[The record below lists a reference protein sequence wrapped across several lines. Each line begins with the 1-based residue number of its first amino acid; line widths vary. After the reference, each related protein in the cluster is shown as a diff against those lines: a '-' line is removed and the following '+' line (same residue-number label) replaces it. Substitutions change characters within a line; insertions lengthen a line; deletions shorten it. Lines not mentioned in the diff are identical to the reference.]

1 MLKKINTF
9 YLFIAIL
16 FVSLLTINNSY
27 FKGSS
32 SFLGI
37 TYSKDYKINAEKS
50 ALVDAIH
57 IVPGQTVKPGD
68 LLVELSSQELNLEI
82 QKLQKKIDLL
92 KSKKIEKRKLLESK
106 FQLLESEK
114 RLIQNDVESEVMLIQ
129 NEISLNRSITSEILK
144 ENNEVIANDSLT
156 ALQLQINSIRE
167 KGLLELEAVDIKEMD
182 LKQDHEFDQSQ
193 LQAEIELTTQEL
205 DWKLEE
211 DQRLNKYAT
220 FAGVIENVY
229 VKEGEQ
235 IEAFTSVASIN
246 LLHPTSVVGYLVG
259 KKERNKKLGD
269 TVTIRALEHK
279 DIETTGRIIG
289 FGSIIAL
296 PEILQKSTSVKA
308 FGLEVFIEIPK
319 ENGLPIGEK
328 IIVK

>member
-1 MLKKINTF
+1 MFKKINSF

-16 FVSLLTINNSY
+16 FIGLLTINNRY

-32 SFLGI
+32 SFLGV

-50 ALVDAIH
+50 AIIDAVH
-57 IVPGQTVKPGD
+57 IVPGQTVNPGE
-68 LLVELSSQELNLEI
+68 LLIELSSQELNLEI
-82 QKLQKKIDLL
+82 QKLQKKVDLL
-92 KSKKIEKRKLLESK
+92 KSEKIEKQKLLESK
-106 FQLLESEK
+106 IKLLESEK
-114 RLIQNDVESEVMLIQ
+114 RLIRNDTDSEIMLIQ
-129 NEISLNRSITSEILK
+129 NEINLNRSITNEILK
-144 ENNEVIANDSLT
+144 ENNEIMAEDSLT
-156 ALQLQINSIRE
+156 ALQLKITSIKE
-167 KGLLELEAVDIKEMD
+167 KGLLELESVDIKEMD
-182 LKQDHEFDQSQ
+182 LKQDHQFDQSQ
-193 LQAEIELTTQEL
+193 LQSEIDLTIQEL
-205 DWKLEE
+205 EWKLDE

-259 KKERNKKLGD
+259 KKERDKELGD
-269 TVTIRALEHK
+269 TVTIRALEHNE
-279 DIETTGRIIG
+279 IITTGRIIG
-289 FGSIIAL
+289 FGSIVEL

-308 FGLEVFIEIPK
+308 FGMEVFIEIPE